1 MICLKNKVTRF
12 LVTSLV
18 TLMLLCLVIFSIMVI
33 HMDKKN
39 FETTFL
45 ELGDGIGI
53 SVKRGE

>member
-1 MICLKNKVTRF
+1 
-12 LVTSLV
+12 
-18 TLMLLCLVIFSIMVI
+18 MVGKI
-33 HMDKKN
+33 RNYIAYLEDKKN